1 MLPLKFGRIAA
12 KKEVVHH
19 LNSRLVA
26 YCDVLRHRRSSLL
39 EIVALVGRALDLP
52 ERGHRIKRQAGVK
65 FVIIPIAAGFFVVLF
80 LEPK

>member
-1 MLPLKFGRIAA
+1 MLPLKFGRLAA
-12 KKEVVHH
+12 KKDVVHH

-26 YCDVLRHRRSSLL
+26 YCDVL
-39 EIVALVGRALDLP
+39 EIGALVRRTLDLP

-65 FVIIPIAAGFFVVLF
+65 FVIIPIGAEFFVVLF